1 MEVQH
6 QPDEDD
12 DDDDN
17 LSDDGI
23 ELDDD
28 ADCEEDM

>member
-12 DDDDN
+12 DDDN
-17 LSDDGI
+17 LSDYGI
-23 ELDDD
+23 ELNDDD
-28 ADCEEDM
+28 DCEEDM